1 MYLSLLFMI
10 LFSVFI
16 YVKKVEIKQKVTADF
31 ILDLYDKAK
40 KMKSQERKAKML
52 KQIKVLSQHLGHY
65 IVKPLDSE

>member
-1 MYLSLLFMI
+1 M
-10 LFSVFI
+10 
-16 YVKKVEIKQKVTADF
+16 KKVEIKQKVTADF